1 MEETTKEEI
10 AKEAKGFLLW
20 LKAAGIRAAK
30 TAAEVLIILLGSN
43 VANITDFDWPYI
55 LGAMA
60 WGAVLAVAFSVKGL
74 PEVEGG
80 ASLPNISKGQGG
92 E

>member
-1 MEETTKEEI
+1 MESCEK
-10 AKEAKGFLLW
+10 KEAIVAW
-20 LKAAGIRAAK
+20 AEAAAIRAAK
-30 TAAEVLIILLGSN
+30 TAAEVLIILMGSN

-80 ASLPNISKGQGG
+80 ASLPNIGKGQGV

>member
-1 MEETTKEEI
+1 MESCEK
-10 AKEAKGFLLW
+10 KEAIVAW
-20 LKAAGIRAAK
+20 AEAAAIRAAK
-30 TAAEVLIILLGSN
+30 TAAEVLIILMGSN

-80 ASLPNISKGQGG
+80 ASLPNISKSQGG